1 MKSPRPKKTAV
12 TGTKYIT
19 EGRPAK
25 KKPSPLI
32 QKEIKQLPERKIKP
46 ITDGRKP
53 APKPARKLMPSKP
66 GMINTPIKGKT
77 KPMPRPNKNGGKP
90 ARKPMISRRS
100 GF

>member
-1 MKSPRPKKTAV
+1 MKSPRPKKTAA

-25 KKPSPLI
+25 KKPSTVL
-32 QKEIKQLPERKIKP
+32 QKP
-46 ITDGRKP
+46 IKLLPKPARKSIAEGRKP
-53 APKPARKLMPSKP
+53 APKPARKLMPGKA
-66 GMINTPIKGKT
+66 GMVDMPMKDKI
-77 KPMPRPNKNGGKP
+77 KPMPRPSKTGGKP